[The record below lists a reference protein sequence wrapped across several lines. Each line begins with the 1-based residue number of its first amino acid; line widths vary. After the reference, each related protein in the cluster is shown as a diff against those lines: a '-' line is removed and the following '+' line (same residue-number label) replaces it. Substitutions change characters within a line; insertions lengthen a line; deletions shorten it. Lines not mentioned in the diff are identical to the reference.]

1 MMLPSRLAC
10 PLSLKTAK
18 TGNPVT
24 CDLEFNVGV
33 GMGSSRGKT
42 SHHDMSTVEC
52 IVNLAALSHIGMK
65 RASNQDSFCALV
77 GSDAPSGSDALLA
90 VADGMGGHK
99 AGEVA
104 SEMAIRGLIDGL
116 SRGDLRSCVT
126 DDLYLII
133 KQTFG
138 GLNTEIH
145 TAAALPETRGMG
157 TTLTAAVIVGGALTI
172 GHVGD
177 SRAYLLRKGVIRQLT
192 QDHSWVAEQVARGL
206 ITSREA
212 EIHPGRN
219 ILTRAIGVAPS
230 VRVDSMTVEVKE
242 GDLLLICSD
251 GVHSLI
257 ENHELVRLLA
267 RGDPQSS
274 SREIVDLAN
283 ARGGNDNI
291 TLVVSR
297 IDCLVPAN
305 G

>member
-1 MMLPSRLAC
+1 
-10 PLSLKTAK
+10 
-18 TGNPVT
+18 
-24 CDLEFNVGV
+24 
-33 GMGSSRGKT
+33 MGSSRGKT

-145 TAAALPETRGMG
+145 TAAGSSGNPWDGHYPNRSSDYRRRFDHRTR
-157 TTLTAAVIVGGALTI
+157 
-172 GHVGD
+172 
-177 SRAYLLRKGVIRQLT
+177 
-192 QDHSWVAEQVARGL
+192 RG
-206 ITSREA
+206 
-212 EIHPGRN
+212 
-219 ILTRAIGVAPS
+219 
-230 VRVDSMTVEVKE
+230 
-242 GDLLLICSD
+242 
-251 GVHSLI
+251 
-257 ENHELVRLLA
+257 
-267 RGDPQSS
+267 Q
-274 SREIVDLAN
+274 
-283 ARGGNDNI
+283 
-291 TLVVSR
+291 
-297 IDCLVPAN
+297 
-305 G
+305 